1 MLKVTRPFYYD
12 LFIVL
17 GNFWRIC
24 SFEFLFFVTNRILQV
39 FQTNLEKFY
48 EDRSQE
54 KGPLFSRFFGLSM
67 RLLHFSYGNY

>member
-1 MLKVTRPFYYD
+1 MICLS
-12 LFIVL
+12 
-17 GNFWRIC
+17 FWGISGEFAHLN
-24 SFEFLFFVTNRILQV
+24 SFFFVTNRILQV

-48 EDRSQE
+48 ENRSQE